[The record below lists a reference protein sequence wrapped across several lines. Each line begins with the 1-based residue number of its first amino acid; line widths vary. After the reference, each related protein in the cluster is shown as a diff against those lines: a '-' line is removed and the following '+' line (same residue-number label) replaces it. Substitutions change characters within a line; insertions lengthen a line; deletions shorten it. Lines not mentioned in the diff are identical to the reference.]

1 MTKRITVQNQID
13 MKFWRLVIVIIDML
27 SFYLTTICDCMCFPY
42 KNGREST
49 WCEVR

>member
-27 SFYLTTICDCMCFPY
+27 SFQFTTYNCDY
-42 KNGREST
+42 IHLG
-49 WCEVR
+49 V